1 MTATTEQQ
9 IKDES
14 VMKPPGTKSRPI
26 QHTCRQVGKNNPSI
40 IIGIP
45 KIIVDIAH
53 INHKDKF
60 NIYYEPTGKKGHY
73 RIILEH

>member
-1 MTATTEQQ
+1 MTQEQATEKPDT
-9 IKDES
+9 
-14 VMKPPGTKSRPI
+14 MRPPGTKSRPI
-26 QHTCRQVGKNNPSI
+26 EHTCRQVGKNNPSI

-60 NIYYEPTGKKGHY
+60 NIYYEPLKKGHY